1 MQKCTLGE
9 FIATA
14 ALFTP
19 LFLMMFWGLLKWL

>member
-1 MQKCTLGE
+1 MQPVTIEE

-19 LFLMMFWGLLKWL
+19 FLVMILWGFLR

>member
-1 MQKCTLGE
+1 MQPVTIEE

-19 LFLMMFWGLLKWL
+19 LIGMIILGVLR